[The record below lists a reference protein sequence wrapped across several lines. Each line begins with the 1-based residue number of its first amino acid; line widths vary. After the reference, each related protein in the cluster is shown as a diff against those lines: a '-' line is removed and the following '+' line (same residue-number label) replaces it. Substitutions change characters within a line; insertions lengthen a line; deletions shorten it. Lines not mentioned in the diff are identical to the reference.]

1 MTSIILLLTPID
13 IVGKELYNSYYN
25 GMKGRRI

>member
-1 MTSIILLLTPID
+1 MTSIILLLIPID
-13 IVGKELYNSYYN
+13 IVGKELHNSYYN

>member
-1 MTSIILLLTPID
+1 MTSIILLLIPID

-25 GMKGRRI
+25 GMKGRI

>member
-1 MTSIILLLTPID
+1 MTSIILSSIPID

-25 GMKGRRI
+25 GMKGRKI

>member
-1 MTSIILLLTPID
+1 MTSIILLLIPID
-13 IVGKELYNSYYN
+13 VVGKELYNSYYN